1 MSFAEIL
8 LVAIALAMDCF
19 TVSIVS
25 GVISR
30 KAAWGPALRM
40 AFLFGLFQALMPVA
54 GWLGIHFFQGWIES
68 FDHWIAFG
76 LLSFV
81 GGKMIYDYFKGEDEA
96 GFNPNSL
103 RAQVAL
109 AIATSIDALA
119 VGISMACS
127 GYSTVST
134 LYLPIFIIGIVSF
147 LLSISGYFL
156 GIRFGNSVAKRLK
169 PELLG
174 GLILI
179 AIGIKILLEH
189 LLSI

>member
-1 MSFAEIL
+1 
-8 LVAIALAMDCF
+8 
-19 TVSIVS
+19 
-25 GVISR
+25 
-30 KAAWGPALRM
+30 
-40 AFLFGLFQALMPVA
+40 
-54 GWLGIHFFQGWIES
+54 
-68 FDHWIAFG
+68 
-76 LLSFV
+76 
-81 GGKMIYDYFKGEDEA
+81 MIYDYFKGEDEA

-103 RAQVAL
+103 PAQVAL

-156 GIRFGNSVAKRLK
+156 GIRFGTAVAKRLK